1 MRSKNASSMFLR
13 ENVPKAEMLFTLS
26 VVASSLPYTLADVAT
41 ATYPHIFPYS
51 QIAEAFKC
59 GCKKGCY
66 ILSDD
71 LGQYF
76 KGNVAEEFAEPG
88 VLYTVMIDETPL
100 PEMKV
105 QQLDVFVQYFSVK
118 AQNLVVEHLQ
128 SFHMGHTTADELF
141 TCLDD
146 SLGELLK
153 NNLLCFFS
161 DGPNVMKCL
170 KRKVKAELSR
180 NMINIGECGLHKVHN
195 ALAAVLESFCHEL
208 ECIIADIHQYFK
220 YATRHADIKD
230 LQQKLGLP

>member
-1 MRSKNASSMFLR
+1 M
-13 ENVPKAEMLFTLS
+13 
-26 VVASSLPYTLADVAT
+26 
-41 ATYPHIFPYS
+41 FPYS

-59 GCKKGCY
+59 GRKKVSY

-76 KGNVAEEFAEPG
+76 KGNEAEELAEPG

-146 SLGELLK
+146 SLSELPK
-153 NNLLCFFS
+153 NNMLCFFS
-161 DGPNVMKCL
+161 DSPNVIKSL

-195 ALAAVLESFCHEL
+195 AFAAVLESFCHEL
-208 ECIIADIHQYFK
+208 ECIITDIHQYFK
-220 YATRHADIKD
+220 YATRQADIKD
-230 LQQKLGLP
+230 LQQKLGLPQLEFLRHISSRWLTLHPSIQRVLGLYNALKVFFSKSGSPERPHL

>member
-1 MRSKNASSMFLR
+1 M
-13 ENVPKAEMLFTLS
+13 
-26 VVASSLPYTLADVAT
+26 
-41 ATYPHIFPYS
+41 FPYS

-59 GCKKGCY
+59 GRKKVSY

-76 KGNVAEEFAEPG
+76 KGNVAEELAEPG

-128 SFHMGHTTADELF
+128 SFHMGHATADELF

-146 SLGELLK
+146 SLSELPK
-153 NNLLCFFS
+153 NNMLCFFS
-161 DGPNVMKCL
+161 DSPNVIKSL

-180 NMINIGECGLHKVHN
+180 NMINIGEWP
-195 ALAAVLESFCHEL
+195 A
-208 ECIIADIHQYFK
+208 
-220 YATRHADIKD
+220 
-230 LQQKLGLP
+230 